1 MAMTSAS
8 ACLLGLTILLPCYAQ
23 TSPSG
28 QPAAAAPV
36 RRQTSPASQDTGLKL
51 AENGHC
57 SEAMPL
63 LKKAFA
69 RITDKEQKKNI
80 GVNLVRCSN
89 DVNATDSALDAMRA
103 LTREFPNDP
112 GILFLAV
119 HVYSDLSIRASQQL
133 MVKAPTSYQVHLL
146 NAEALETQGK
156 WDDAKLEYRAI
167 LESNPNLAGIH
178 YRLGRLF
185 LSAPKTPTT
194 MDDAHAE
201 FEQEL
206 KINPDN
212 AGAEYVLGEM
222 ARQAEQWPDAIAH
235 FSQAVKLDPHFT
247 DAQLGLGRALLAA
260 ERPADAVTPLEQAV
274 KLQPDNPATHFHLA
288 TAYRR
293 AGRKA
298 DADREFLA
306 HKLAT
311 EKAHQ
316 SADELRKALSSG
328 QVDKASQ

>member
-1 MAMTSAS
+1 MAKTSAS
-8 ACLLGLTILLPCYAQ
+8 AVFLAFATASFAYAQ
-23 TSPSG
+23 TSAAHKPA
-28 QPAAAAPV
+28 PAAA
-36 RRQTSPASQDTGLKL
+36 QDTGVKL

-57 SEAMPL
+57 AEAMPL
-63 LKKAFA
+63 LKRAFA
-69 RITDKEQKKNI
+69 RVTDKAQKKNV
-80 GVNLVRCSN
+80 GVDLVRCSSE
-89 DVNATDSALDAMRA
+89 VNATDSALEAMRA
-103 LTREFPNDP
+103 LTREFPDDP
-112 GILFLAV
+112 DVLFLAV
-119 HVYSDLSIRASQQL
+119 HIYSDLSIRASQQL
-133 MVKAPTSYQVHLL
+133 MMKAPTSYQVHLL

-156 WDDAKLEYRAI
+156 WEEAKKEYQSI
-167 LESNPNLAGIH
+167 LESNPNMPSIH
-178 YRLGRLF
+178 YRLGRLY
-185 LSAPKTPTT
+185 LSAPKTATT
-194 MDDAHAE
+194 MDDAHTE

-235 FSQAVKLDPHFT
+235 FSQAAKLDPRFT

-260 ERPADAVTPLEQAV
+260 DRAADAIAPLEQAV

-298 DADREFLA
+298 EADREFLA

-311 EKAHQ
+311 EKAQ
-316 SADELRKALSSG
+316 QATDELRKALSSG

>member
-1 MAMTSAS
+1 MWKTAA
-8 ACLLGLTILLPCYAQ
+8 AVLLLAAPLVFPSWAQ
-23 TSPSG
+23 T
-28 QPAAAAPV
+28 APPV
-36 RRQTSPASQDTGLKL
+36 KHRQTAPATQDTGVKL

-57 SEAMPL
+57 PEAMPL
-63 LKKAFA
+63 LKRAFA
-69 RITDKEQKKNI
+69 RPSDKEQHKNI

-89 DVNATDSALDAMRA
+89 ELNATDSALEAMRA
-103 LTREFPNDP
+103 LTRDFPNDP
-112 GILFLAV
+112 DVLFLAV
-119 HVYSDLSIRASQQL
+119 HVYSDLSIRASQEL

-156 WDDAKLEYRAI
+156 WDEAKQEYQAI
-167 LESNPNLAGIH
+167 LQSNPNLPGIH
-178 YRLGRLF
+178 YRLGRLY
-185 LSAPKTPTT
+185 LSAPKTATT
-194 MDDAHAE
+194 MDDARAE
-201 FEQEL
+201 LEQEL

-235 FSQAVKLDPHFT
+235 FTQAVKLDPVFA
-247 DAQLGLGRALLAA
+247 DAEMGLGRALLAQD
-260 ERPADAVTPLEQAV
+260 RPADAIQPLQQAV

-306 HKLAT
+306 HKVAT
-311 EKAHQ
+311 EKARQ
-316 SADELRKALSSG
+316 SADDLKKALSSG
-328 QVDKASQ
+328 QVDKAQQ

>member
-1 MAMTSAS
+1 MAKTSAVV
-8 ACLLGLTILLPCYAQ
+8 LLLAFTILVSGYAQ

-28 QPAAAAPV
+28 QPGPAAPT
-36 RRQTSPASQDTGLKL
+36 RRQSPPAAQDTGVKL

-57 SEAMPL
+57 AEAMPL

-69 RITDKEQKKNI
+69 RITDKDQRKNI
-80 GVNLVRCSN
+80 GVDLVRCSN
-89 DVNATDSALDAMRA
+89 EVNATDSALDAMRA
-103 LTREFPNDP
+103 LTREFASDP
-112 GILFLAV
+112 DVLFLAV

-156 WDDAKLEYRAI
+156 WDEAKLEYQAI
-167 LESNPNLAGIH
+167 LESNPNLPGIH
-178 YRLGRLF
+178 YRVGRLF

-194 MDDAHAE
+194 MDDAHSE

-235 FSQAVKLDPHFT
+235 FSQAVKLDPKFT
-247 DAQLGLGRALLAA
+247 DAQMGLGRAMLAA
-260 ERPADAVTPLEQAV
+260 ERPGDAVPPLEQAV

-328 QVDKASQ
+328 PAEKASQ